1 MDMPLLLDFLP
12 PPPVFMLSFK
22 SEGSEE
28 RMMVWASFR
37 IQDSENLG
45 VVC

>member
-1 MDMPLLLDFLP
+1 MPLLLDFF
-12 PPPVFMLSFK
+12 PPVFMLSFK
-22 SEGSEE
+22 SEASEE